1 MSVSHRVSLVAA
13 SIAVALGAVPV
24 AQAQTTPPERTRYIV
39 VFQPAATNVLQHAA
53 ALANGAGSRP
63 DFVYEHALKGF
74 AVTLPTRNSK
84 PFLDAMRRNPLVQS
98 IEVDQV
104 VRHRQGTQAG
114 ATWGLDRI
122 DQRGLPLDGSFA
134 YPAFGQGVQVHVV
147 DTGVRASHVEFG
159 GRVLPGYTAIADGNG
174 TSDCHGHGTHV
185 AGTAAGN
192 TYGVAKRATVV
203 PVRVMGC
210 DGSGSLSAVLAGL
223 DWVAVNAVRPAVAN
237 LSLGLS
243 AASSTLDGAIAKV
256 VSRGIPVVVAAGNDN
271 IDACTTSPAREPS
284 ALTVGASTSS
294 DARAGFS
301 NWGKCLDVFA
311 PGASITAAGHGGD
324 MSLVTMSGTSMAA
337 PHVAGNVALLLQ
349 LNPGLAPSDV
359 AQLLTSRAT
368 KDKVTSAGTGSPNLL
383 LYTGTDSTTVFRVV
397 SVGGLSGSRT
407 ANKSNWTA
415 RATITV
421 KDASGNVVPGAAIT
435 GRFSASS
442 TNVSC
447 TTGTTGSCA
456 VSMTLKNTV
465 SSVSYTV
472 SGIAGTNLVYDAT
485 ANTASSVTIAK

>member
-1 MSVSHRVSLVAA
+1 MSVSHRFALAATAVVAA
-13 SIAVALGAVPV
+13 CGTVAAY
-24 AQAQTTPPERTRYIV
+24 AQSTTPPERTRYIV
-39 VFQPAATNVLQHAA
+39 VFKATAANVPQHAA
-53 ALANGAGSRP
+53 AMANGAGTRP

-104 VRHRQGTQAG
+104 VRHRQSVQSS
-114 ATWGLDRI
+114 ATWGLDRL
-122 DQRGLPLDGSFA
+122 DQRALPLDGNYA
-134 YPAFGQGVQVHVV
+134 YPALGQGVQVHVL
-147 DTGVRASHVEFG
+147 DTGVRATHREFG

-174 TSDCHGHGTHV
+174 TSDCNGHGTHV
-185 AGTAAGN
+185 AGTVAGAS
-192 TYGVAKRATVV
+192 YGVAKGATVV
-203 PVRVMGC
+203 PVRVLGC
-210 DGSGSLSAVLAGL
+210 DGSGSLSGVLAGL

-237 LSLGLS
+237 MSLGLS
-243 AASSTLDGAIAKV
+243 GASSTLDSAIAKV
-256 VSRGIPVVVAAGNDN
+256 VSKGVPVVVAAGNAN
-271 IDACTTSPAREPS
+271 VDACTVSPSREPS
-284 ALTVGASTSS
+284 ALTVGASTSG
-294 DARAGFS
+294 DARASFS

-324 MSLVTMSGTSMAA
+324 TALATMSGTSMAA

-359 AQLLTSRAT
+359 AQLVTSRAT
-368 KDKVTSAGTGSPNLL
+368 QDKLTSAGTGSPNLL
-383 LYTGTDSTTVFRVV
+383 LYAGTDNTTVFRTVA
-397 SVGGLSGSRT
+397 VGGLSGSRT

-421 KDASGNVVPGAAIT
+421 KDASGNTVPGAAVT
-435 GRFSASS
+435 GRFSASNS
-442 TNVSC
+442 NVSC

-465 SSVSYTV
+465 SSVGYTV
-472 SGIAGTNLVYDAT
+472 SGIAGTNLVYDST
-485 ANTASSVTIAK
+485 ANTASSLTISK